1 MSQCYFET
9 VEYLAFNTNLIQT
22 GLIKGLSVSLVRG
35 RISKDPASVS
45 VARLSFRSFFPSPQE
60 LQVPALLDSSTPL
73 WDYKDSMLCHSNPFY
88 LQFFIS
94 LSLPY
99 PLPPSDLFAFPPSPL
114 FS

>member
-1 MSQCYFET
+1 MSQCYLET

-73 WDYKDSMLCHSNPFY
+73 WDYKDSHAVPQQSFLFTILHFPF
-88 LQFFIS
+88 
-94 LSLPY
+94 P
-99 PLPPSDLFAFPPSPL
+99 PLPTSP
-114 FS
+114 F